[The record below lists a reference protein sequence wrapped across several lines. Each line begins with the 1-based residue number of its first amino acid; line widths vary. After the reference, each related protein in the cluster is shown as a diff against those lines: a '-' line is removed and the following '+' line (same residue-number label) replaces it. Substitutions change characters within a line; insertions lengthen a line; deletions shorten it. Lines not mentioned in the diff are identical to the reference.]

1 MPGNERR
8 RLLRL
13 VAGQTRRAEPTDA
26 LAALADAAARGER
39 AAVRTFLVSIGP
51 QLLRVVR
58 RVLGVDH
65 PDVDDV
71 LQESAFAVIDA
82 LPRRRRESTVLH
94 FACRVA
100 VLTAMNVR
108 RREATR
114 KRHAVRADDQ
124 EVDELATDAPSPDVA
139 LAERTSVEL
148 VQELMDSLPLAQAEV
163 LALHCVLGYT
173 LPEIAESADLPLE
186 TVRSRLRAAKQA
198 VRARLGEP
206 VDARALEESS

>member
-8 RLLRL
+8 RSLRL
-13 VAGQTRRAEPTDA
+13 VAEQTRRAAPADA
-26 LAALADAAARGER
+26 LAELADAASRGDR
-39 AAVRTFLVSIGP
+39 AAVRTFLISVGP

-58 RVLGVDH
+58 RVLGPGH

-108 RREATR
+108 RREAAR
-114 KRHAVRADDQ
+114 KRHAVR
-124 EVDELATDAPSPDVA
+124 VDELEVDQLASQALAPDAA
-139 LAERTSVEL
+139 LAEQKSVEL
-148 VQELMDSLPLAQAEV
+148 VRELMDTLPLAQAEV
-163 LALHCVLGYT
+163 LTLHCALGYT
-173 LPEIAESADLPLE
+173 LPEIAESADIPLE
-186 TVRSRLRAAKQA
+186 TVRSRLRAGKLAL
-198 VRARLGEP
+198 RERLGEP
-206 VDARALEESS
+206 VDTRALEESS

>member
-124 EVDELATDAPSPDVA
+124 EVDELATDAPSPDAA
-139 LAERTSVEL
+139 LAERTSIEL

>member
-1 MPGNERR
+1 MAENERR
-8 RLLRL
+8 RALRL
-13 VAGQTRRAEPTDA
+13 VAAESRREAPADA

-58 RVLGVDH
+58 RVLGAEH
-65 PDVDDV
+65 PEVDDV

-94 FACRVA
+94 FSCRIA

-114 KRHAVRADDQ
+114 KRHAVRADDLD
-124 EVDELATDAPSPDVA
+124 VDELATDAPGPDIA
-139 LAERTSVEL
+139 ASEQGSVQL
-148 VQELMDSLPLAQAEV
+148 IHTLLDSLPLAQAEV

-173 LPEIAESADLPLE
+173 LPEIAESSDVPLE
-186 TVRSRLRAAKQA
+186 TVRSRLRAAK
-198 VRARLGEP
+198 RALRELLGEP
-206 VDARALEESS
+206 PDPRALKESS